1 MKIATIK
8 TLVRVTG
15 WEPSLESPKPGA
27 EAFNDALA
35 YAKRR
40 NILIHDDGRCY
51 APYQRFVK
59 RSLRADPKHAG

>member
-8 TLVRVTG
+8 TLVRAAV
-15 WEPSLESPKPGA
+15 WKPSLESPKPWA
-27 EAFNDALA
+27 EALNDALA

>member
-8 TLVRVTG
+8 TLVRAAV
-15 WEPSLESPKPGA
+15 WEPSLESPKPWA
-27 EAFNDALA
+27 EALNDALA

-51 APYQRFVK
+51 APFQPFVR
-59 RSLRADPKHAG
+59 RSLRKNPKAPG